1 MLNIYEAI
9 NYCALFNFLIDSSL
23 LEKYA
28 SALWIFLW
36 ILCIIPVHKP
46 NAILSIFM
54 HFKWI
59 LDIGIWIYYLLIM
72 HIKYGF

>member
-1 MLNIYEAI
+1 MTILNT
-9 NYCALFNFLIDSSL
+9 L

-54 HFKWI
+54 HFKCI
-59 LDIGIWIYYLLIM
+59 LDFGIWIYYLLIL